1 MKVWVVNVMT
11 SYWRLKL
18 AVSSI
23 RAGEVI
29 ACPAESVWGLSC
41 SPWRLS
47 AIQMLCHMKQRAL
60 SKGVIVA
67 SHCVEHFSPLLDV
80 LPVEH
85 RQQIMSSWPGPV
97 TWLVPNHGFFPS
109 WVTGQSSEVAIRVT
123 CAPTL
128 SRLCEE
134 FDGPV
139 VTTSANWAGAQPA
152 RHLFQVKR
160 YFGAQIVTVP
170 GQVNLQG
177 LPSTIK
183 RIETGAV
190 LR

>member
-1 MKVWVVNVMT
+1 MT
-11 SYWRLKL
+11 SPWRLKL

-23 RAGEVI
+23 RAGDVI

-47 AIQMLCHMKQRAL
+47 AVQMLCYMKQRAL

-67 SHCVEHFSPLLDV
+67 SHCVEDFSPLLDA

-85 RQQIMSSWPGPV
+85 RRAIISSWPGPV

-109 WVTGQSSEVAIRVT
+109 WVTGQSKEVAIRVT
-123 CAPTL
+123 SAPAL

-134 FDGPV
+134 FGGPV

-183 RIETGAV
+183 RVETGEV